1 MSVEIQAEPYVCV
14 IGAASVDLAGH
25 SKSPVVMRDSNPG
38 SLHVSWGGVGR
49 NIAENLARLDVPVHL
64 VTVLG
69 DDIFSRQLQRH
80 ATDCGISMHARIVQD
95 AVTPAYV
102 CINDTNGELVVAV
115 AAMKLLD
122 QLDEGW
128 VQENAQIIDG
138 AGLCVIDANLGG
150 ELIGFMLD
158 KFPRQDFF
166 VDAVS
171 TAKAE
176 RLKPF
181 LGRFVAIKMNRG
193 EAGFLAG
200 IEISGME
207 SLQGAAHFFIEKGIR
222 QVFISLG
229 SDGMFY
235 ADAQNC
241 GSLPSLPGVDTIST
255 SGAGDAMMAGLAA
268 ADLRGLGLEDAAQ
281 QAVAAAAITLQHAK
295 AVNPDIS
302 VAALQKLREKY
313 GHA

>member
-1 MSVEIQAEPYVCV
+1 MPFQAVGLGLIMLHVSEALLYALEQSPAYQGEKNGTLDIIAGHRGVDPGRSCPVQGQAGHQSQNRRLSVCV

-25 SKSPVVMRDSNPG
+25 SESPVVMRDSNPG

-150 ELIGFMLD
+150 ELIGFMLTH
-158 KFPRQDFF
+158 KTVVHYRRYPASTPSAPR
-166 VDAVS
+166 AP
-171 TAKAE
+171 E
-176 RLKPF
+176 MP
-181 LGRFVAIKMNRG
+181 
-193 EAGFLAG
+193 
-200 IEISGME
+200 
-207 SLQGAAHFFIEKGIR
+207 
-222 QVFISLG
+222 
-229 SDGMFY
+229 
-235 ADAQNC
+235 
-241 GSLPSLPGVDTIST
+241 
-255 SGAGDAMMAGLAA
+255 
-268 ADLRGLGLEDAAQ
+268 
-281 QAVAAAAITLQHAK
+281 
-295 AVNPDIS
+295 
-302 VAALQKLREKY
+302 
-313 GHA
+313 